1 MANETNQAAPQP
13 ALIAQPSGVTEKT
26 GAANSTVSS
35 FAQTLIRKEEARAA
49 EQASAKE
56 LVPEVPATATEESA
70 SIAPEETQV
79 PEAEATTETT
89 AEADKPA
96 ETETEET
103 ADEVLSH
110 ETKLDPKIQEKINK
124 RIGREVVK
132 RKALE
137 AEVEQLRKQVMA
149 PPEEKITSVTV
160 PVPANMPLADV
171 PDLTGLNEVVRQ
183 AKAAQ
188 RAAEELLD
196 RDDINDGV
204 QVGDRK
210 YSKAELKG
218 IVRDTRITLE
228 DHVPMREKF
237 LTDQQSARQKTLEE
251 FPYLRNRASPEYMEH
266 QAALKA
272 NPWLLAQPNADW
284 IVAVQLRGVKA
295 IEAEKAAAKKP
306 ADKKATVKP
315 KPTGD
320 HAVVTSDASAS
331 RVPAG
336 TLNNQAR
343 QAASKV
349 LEGKRG
355 VGAKDFAEYLRQNE
369 ISKLSR

>member
-1 MANETNQAAPQP
+1 MATETVPVAPQP
-13 ALIAQPSGVTEKT
+13 APDAQPSGGTEKT

-35 FAQTLIRKEEARAA
+35 YAQSLVRKEVAQQQAQT
-49 EQASAKE
+49 SAKE
-56 LVPEVPATATEESA
+56 SAPEVTEPATEESA
-70 SIAPEETQV
+70 TPAPEETQV
-79 PEAEATTETT
+79 PEAEAKTETT
-89 AEADKPA
+89 PEAEKPA
-96 ETETEET
+96 EGETEVE

-110 ETKLDPKIQEKINK
+110 ETKLDPKIQERINK

-137 AEVEQLRKQVMA
+137 AEVEQLRRQVMT

-171 PDLTGLNEVVRQ
+171 PDITGLNEVVRQ

-196 RDDINDGV
+196 REDINEGV

-218 IVRDTRITLE
+218 IIRDTRVTLE
-228 DHVPMREKF
+228 DHVPMRERF
-237 LTDQQSARQKTLEE
+237 LADQHQARQKTLEE

-295 IEAEKAAAKKP
+295 IEAEKAAARKP
-306 ADKKATVKP
+306 VDKKLAPKP
-315 KPTGD
+315 KPAGD
-320 HAVVTSDASAS
+320 HAIVTSDASAT
-331 RVPAG
+331 RVPVN

-349 LEGKRG
+349 LDGKRG
-355 VGAKDFAEYLRQNE
+355 VGAKDFAEYLRQTE
-369 ISKLSR
+369 INKLSR